1 MKTTVTLIL
10 YILGFTL
17 TIVGFTMGYISKG
30 FNGSVVYFQL
40 PVVIFT
46 GLMVIKGFIDYIKD
60 GEYVMIIR
68 RDVKTNR

>member
-1 MKTTVTLIL
+1 MKTTVNLIS

-17 TIVGFTMGYISKG
+17 AIVGFAMGYISKG

-46 GLMVIKGFIDYIKD
+46 GLIVIKGFIDYIKD